1 MWKDET
7 HRCAT
12 AIPMCFCIRLFV
24 VELDQALSI
33 VEFFERMKEIKIEE
47 VKPLDEYQ
55 GPDTLSCEVAKKAG
69 ILQVVCDAIEQ
80 ECRWKQDDKQFFYAT
95 MMKGGTMPSD

>member
-1 MWKDET
+1 M
-7 HRCAT
+7 
-12 AIPMCFCIRLFV
+12 PMCFCIRLFA

-47 VKPLDEYQ
+47 VKPLEEYQ
-55 GPDTLSCEVAKKAG
+55 GPDTFSCEVAKKAG